1 MRTLNTAFLKKEEK
15 IQLILRQLYEEA
27 GYKKYRMGKFEEYEM
42 YLENKNF
49 LKSWNIITFND
60 TDGRVLALKP
70 DVTLSIVKNTHATKE
85 TAEKFYYAENV
96 FRMDNQSRS
105 YREINQLGLEAIGDP
120 DGTTQAEVIRLAK
133 ETLEIISPAAVFQ
146 VSHIGFLLSLLDGLG
161 VQEGDRP
168 ELLDRI
174 RDKNL
179 HELRT
184 TAAELGIPEAA
195 VALLEQVT
203 SLAGPGSEV
212 LQKARKLVITQAMG
226 AALQQLEDLY
236 RQLEEA
242 ELGQN
247 LVIDFSLI
255 NDVNYYS
262 GVLFQGFAPGVP
274 RPVLTGGY
282 YGNLMKKFGRDL
294 DAIGFAVYLDEL
306 AYLDESAGMAAES
319 TEGAAANPEAAPKG
333 AANAESAAP
342 AFIPR
347 ALSCRPDDM
356 LNIALPKG
364 RLGDQVYELFA
375 SMGYDCSSIYE
386 DNRKLIF
393 ENKESKVRYMLVK
406 PSDVA
411 IYVEHGACDIGVVGK
426 DILVESKPDVYELQD
441 LNIGKCR
448 LAVAA
453 PKGYQEDR
461 DRVLRV
467 ATKFTQVT
475 KDYYASLN
483 REIETI
489 HLNGSIELAPLMG
502 LSDVIVDIVES
513 GKTLKENNLEV
524 IRTIMPISARLI
536 ANRASFQFKNERIR
550 DLSEKVRKAAE
561 ER

>member
-96 FRMDNQSRS
+96 FRMDSQSRS

-179 HELRT
+179 HELRK
-184 TAAELGIPEAA
+184 TAAELRIPEAA

-242 ELGQN
+242 GLGQH

-262 GVLFQGFAPGVP
+262 GLLFQGFAPGVP

-319 TEGAAANPEAAPKG
+319 AEGAAANPEAAPKG